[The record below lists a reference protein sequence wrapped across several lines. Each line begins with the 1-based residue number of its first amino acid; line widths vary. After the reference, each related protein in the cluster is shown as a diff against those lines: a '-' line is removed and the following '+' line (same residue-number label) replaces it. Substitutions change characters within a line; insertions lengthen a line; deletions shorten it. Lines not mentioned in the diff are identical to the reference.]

1 MDFVNK
7 AVAQVSDLFR
17 SMTPGARITAGLLL
31 TVVVVSLAYL
41 FNRQSASADSYL
53 LGEQGAFTAGE
64 MSSMQAAFGK
74 ANLSGYVVEGN
85 RIRIPRGQQAAYL
98 GALADS
104 GALPAN
110 FGDYLTE
117 AVNKAPMFTTSKQD
131 EDRQKVAK
139 QKELALII
147 RSMQGIESAAVHY
160 DVQRRSGLKVG
171 DRTMTASVS
180 IKPRGS
186 LPLDEDKIPMIR
198 NLVAGALAGLS
209 PDQITVTDLNG
220 RTYGPSSGMGGD
232 ASQDPYLS
240 RMKKYK
246 AEYESMLHHIL
257 SYVPGIVVT
266 VNVELDKEMS
276 HHEEKVKVDPKT
288 VPIRVNEQSTTL
300 NAQSA
305 GPGGRPG
312 LSAQQRANSP
322 ASVAVGASGPKSEE
336 ERSQSETQNAVSH
349 DKTITNFAP
358 LTPKLVKF
366 SIGVPSSYYEQIW
379 RERNPTPAGQTP
391 KTPDKAA
398 LDQIELTET
407 ANIRKAAEALLPNL
421 DATKSSVPLVTVTTF
436 AHLPSAPITG
446 PSVAEQAVTWLSG
459 SWSTLGMLGLALVSL
474 MMLRATV
481 RSLPTAPAASPGNQ
495 AATSTTTA
503 ESVDGA
509 GKSETGGSADAPGE
523 KPKSRFKRRL
533 GSGPSLRDELTE
545 LVREDPDVAA
555 NILRSWIGNA
565 N

>member
-1 MDFVNK
+1 MDFFNK
-7 AVAQVSDLFR
+7 AFAQVSDLFR

-31 TVVVVSLAYL
+31 TVVVVSLAFL
-41 FNRQSASADSYL
+41 FNRQSASADAYL

-117 AVNKAPMFTTSKQD
+117 AINKPNFITSRQQQ
-131 EDRQKVAK
+131 EDMLKVAK

-160 DVQRRSGLKVG
+160 DVQKKSGLKFG
-171 DRTMTASVS
+171 DRTITASVS
-180 IKPRGS
+180 VKPRGS
-186 LPLDEDKIPMIR
+186 LALDEEKVPMIR

-220 RTYGPSSGMGGD
+220 RTYGPNTGVGGD

-246 AEYESMLHHIL
+246 AEYESMLHNIL

-276 HHEEKVKVDPKT
+276 HLEEKVKVDPKT
-288 VPIRVNEQSTTL
+288 VPVRINEQSTTL
-300 NAQSA
+300 NTQSA

-312 LSAQQRANSP
+312 LPAQQRSNSP
-322 ASVAVGASGPKSEE
+322 ASVGGASGPKSEE
-336 ERSQSETQNAVSH
+336 ERTQSETQNAVSH

-358 LTPKLVKF
+358 LTPKVVKF
-366 SIGVPSSYYEQIW
+366 SIGVPSNYYEQIW
-379 RERNPTPAGQTP
+379 RERNPVPAGQPP
-391 KTPDKAA
+391 KTPEKAA
-398 LDQIELTET
+398 LDQIEVQET

-421 DATKSSVPLVTVTTF
+421 DATKSAVPLVTVTTF
-436 AHLPSAPITG
+436 AHLPTPAITG
-446 PSVAEQAVTWLSG
+446 PSVAEQTVTWLSG
-459 SWSTLGMLGLALVSL
+459 SWSTLGMLGLALISL

-481 RSLPTAPAASPGNQ
+481 RSLPAAPTPSPAAQ
-495 AATSTTTA
+495 AAAASAATDSA
-503 ESVDGA
+503 EGA
-509 GKSETGGSADAPGE
+509 AKTESGSAGADDPN

-533 GSGPSLRDELTE
+533 GSGPSLRDELTD

-565 N
+565 S